1 MLTMRRMTNLSPKM
15 WLTDADCDIWVPN
28 QIDPS
33 FKYVNPRTQA
43 EIKVRGAK
51 KLKDNKAK
59 NKYLTDVKHR
69 LKEEG
74 FKVSALQEQGYT
86 YVTMEHDIA
95 EGNLDHY
102 T

>member
-1 MLTMRRMTNLSPKM
+1 MRRMTNLSPKM

-59 NKYLTDVKHR
+59 NKYLKDVKYR
-69 LKEEG
+69 LKEEV
-74 FKVSALQEQGYT
+74 FTVSALQEQGYT
-86 YVTMEHDIA
+86 YLTMEQDIA
-95 EGNLDHY
+95 GGNLDPY